1 MSSSIDQAF
10 VHEFAR
16 NVHHL
21 GQQQESRLFK
31 TARVKYASAD
41 KFHWERLASAN
52 MASKASRLAATPV
65 LNIAHTKRVATG
77 ATYSWGEALDHNDAS
92 KVLIDPR
99 SEYVKAASSAYGR
112 QIDSILTAAAVASA
126 ATGVG
131 GGGAGAALPAGQQI
145 GGTGGATGAG
155 QKLTVAG
162 LRKAKQLLD
171 QAEVSDKRWLVI
183 NAKFM
188 QDLLAVTEV
197 ASYDYNSVKALVQG
211 EINTFMGFEFIR
223 TELIPTNT
231 GNRKWCLAI
240 ADGAMGL
247 GISQDRMVRIGEDP
261 AASFALRVY
270 METTMGA
277 VRIED
282 EGVVALDCDTTA

>member
-10 VHEFAR
+10 VLAFSR

-31 TARVKYASAD
+31 TARVKYDTAD
-41 KFHWERLASAN
+41 KWHWERLASAN
-52 MASKASRLAATPV
+52 MAAKASRLAATPV
-65 LNIAHTKRVATG
+65 LNIAHSKRVATG
-77 ATYSWGEALDHNDAS
+77 STFSWGEALDHNDAS
-92 KVLIDPR
+92 KILIDPR
-99 SEYVKAASSAYGR
+99 SEYVKAGASAYGR

-126 ATGVG
+126 ATGVN

-162 LRKAKQLLD
+162 LRKAKLLMD
-171 QAEVSDKRWLVI
+171 QAEVSDKRWFI
-183 NAKFM
+183 TNAKGL

-197 ASYDYNSVKALVQG
+197 VSSDYNTVRALVMG
-211 EINTFMGFEFIR
+211 ELNTFLGFEFIR
-223 TELIPTNT
+223 TELIQTNT
-231 GNRKWCLAI
+231 GNRKWHLAI
-240 ADGAMGL
+240 ADGALGL
-247 GISQDRMVRIGEDP
+247 GISQDRMARVAEDP

-282 EGVVALDCDTTA
+282 AGIVALDVDETA

>member
-10 VHEFAR
+10 VFEFGR
-16 NVHHL
+16 NVWHL
-21 GQQQESRLFK
+21 GQQSESRLMK

-41 KFHWERLASAN
+41 KFHWERLAAAN

-65 LNIAHTKRVATG
+65 LNIAHSKRVATG
-77 ATYSWGEALDHNDAS
+77 AVYSWGEALDHNDAARI
-92 KVLIDPR
+92 LIDPR
-99 SEYVKAASSAYGR
+99 SEYVKAGASAYGR
-112 QIDSILTAAAVASA
+112 QIDTIITAAAIASA

-162 LRKAKQLLD
+162 LRQAKRLMD
-171 QAEVSDKRWLVI
+171 EAEVPDKRWMVV
-183 NAKFM
+183 NAKFL

-197 ASYDYNSVKALVQG
+197 VSSDYNNVKALVMG
-211 EINTFMGFEFIR
+211 ELNTFLGFEFIR

-247 GISQDRMVRIGEDP
+247 GIAQDRMVRVAEDP
-261 AASFALRVY
+261 SVSFALRVY

-282 EGVVALDCDTTA
+282 AGVVALDCDTTA